1 MAYARFPKPAFQG
14 IFLEE
19 LSTATS
25 VGDKQG
31 YFFFETRKLIIKNN
45 SEGFQNSAQDYAS
58 YLESP
63 EGRLRIDLVFENL
76 REFLH
81 QPQANKSLFALDV
94 GAGTGATAVRL
105 AQLGF
110 HVTLLDSSQAMLDI
124 ARLTAKKIGVT
135 NRVTFVEGDA
145 GHLTSL
151 FSASF
156 DVVLCH
162 NVLEFV
168 DDPTIVLRDASRLL
182 RDASGVLSVVVR
194 NQAGEVFKAAIL
206 AGNLAAAEAN
216 LTSEWGSE
224 PLYGG
229 KVRLFTPS
237 GLQAMLNTV
246 SLAVIA
252 KRGVRVIADYLPERI
267 SRSDEYPR
275 ILDLEKMLSSR
286 PEYAAVAR
294 YTHFLVRRTESG
306 A

>member
-1 MAYARFPKPAFQG
+1 
-14 IFLEE
+14 
-19 LSTATS
+19 
-25 VGDKQG
+25 
-31 YFFFETRKLIIKNN
+31 LIIKSNG
-45 SEGFQNSAQDYAS
+45 ERFQDSAQDYAS

-63 EGRLRIDLVFENL
+63 EGRLRIDLAFRNL
-76 REFLH
+76 QEFL

-94 GAGTGATAVRL
+94 GAGTGATAIRL
-105 AQLGF
+105 ARLGF
-110 HVTLLDSSQAMLDI
+110 HVTLLDSSKAMLDI
-124 ARLTAKKIGVT
+124 AKLAAETTGVT

-145 GHLTSL
+145 AQLTSL
-151 FSASF
+151 CSATPF

-168 DDPTIVLRDASRLL
+168 DDPTSVLRDAARLL
-182 RDASGVLSVVVR
+182 RYASGILSIVVR

-206 AGNLAAAEAN
+206 AGNLAAAETT

-224 PLYGG
+224 SLYGG

-237 GLQAMLNTV
+237 GLQTMLHSL

-252 KRGVRVIADYLPERI
+252 ERGVRVIADYLPEHI
-267 SRSDEYPR
+267 SRRDEYQR
-275 ILDLEKMLSSR
+275 ILDLEKMLGSR

-294 YTHFLVRRTESG
+294 YTHCLVRRKESG

>member
-1 MAYARFPKPAFQG
+1 M
-14 IFLEE
+14 I
-19 LSTATS
+19 
-25 VGDKQG
+25 KQG
-31 YFFFETRKLIIKNN
+31 CFFFEARKLIIKSN
-45 SEGFQNSAQDYAS
+45 SERFQNSAQDYAS

-63 EGRLRIDLVFENL
+63 EGRLRIDLAFENL
-76 REFLH
+76 QEFLH

-105 AQLGF
+105 ARLGL

-124 ARLTAKKIGVT
+124 ARLAAERTGVT
-135 NRVTFVEGDA
+135 RRVTVVKGDA
-145 GHLTSL
+145 AQLTSL
-151 FSASF
+151 FSAASF

-168 DDPTIVLRDASRLL
+168 DDPTSVLGDVARLL
-182 RDASGVLSVVVR
+182 RDTSGLLSIVVR

-206 AGNLAAAEAN
+206 AGDLAATETN

-224 PLYGG
+224 SLYGG
-229 KVRLFTPS
+229 KVRLFTPA
-237 GLQAMLNTV
+237 GLRVMLNTL

-252 KRGVRVIADYLPERI
+252 ERGVRVIADYLPEHI

-275 ILDLEKMLSSR
+275 ILDLEKMLGSR
-286 PEYAAVAR
+286 PEYVAVAR
-294 YTHFLVRRTESG
+294 YTHCLVRPMESG